1 MINTGKFGKLQKKYT
16 QNLTQSKIFNS
27 KSDVLLKSW
36 SKIWRVLI
44 FLIQNLTRCICFQS
58 KMVRVVKV
66 WKQNLTRCK
75 NFVSKSTAFENFNW
89 KLDKFQNFFSE
100 IWFSSCS
107 SRSDWTMISS
117 VNVNNKLILKR
128 RIKRDCV
135 RPGLV
140 ARCTTETCH
149 TSLRLSL
156 YEK

>member
-44 FLIQNLTRCICFQS
+44 FLIQKLTRCICFQS
-58 KMVRVVKV
+58 KKVRVVKV

-100 IWFSSCS
+100 IWFSFCFSG
-107 SRSDWTMISS
+107 SDWMMISS
-117 VNVNNKLILKR
+117 VNVKTKIFLKR
-128 RIKRDCV
+128 RIKRECV
-135 RPGLV
+135 CPDLV
-140 ARCTTETCH
+140 ARCTTETCP
-149 TSLRLSL
+149 TSIRFSV
-156 YEK
+156 YRE